1 MLKSLHISNYALID
15 ELNITFDSGFSVI
28 TGETGAGKSIII
40 GALSLILGQRAD
52 TKAIKQG
59 EEKCI
64 VESEFDVSAYNLK
77 TFFDENDLDFDEKH
91 CVIRREINS
100 QGKSR
105 AFVNDTP
112 TSLNVLRELSE
123 RLIDIHSQHENLELG
138 KDDFQREV
146 VDNIAQ
152 NEAVML
158 QYKTAFEGWKYF
170 VVETEKLKKLAENQ
184 TADLDY
190 MKFQWQQLVD
200 FQLVEDEQEELEQE
214 LETLNHAEE
223 IKAELNHSNNLLIN
237 NEITI
242 LSQLK
247 ESLSAFEKI
256 KNYVSDGEGLAER
269 LESAYI
275 ELKDIAQEINRL
287 EEKTDINPAR
297 LEYVET
303 RLSEL
308 YSLQKKFGLRT
319 VSELMEKRNDLEAIL
334 QKIELFDEE
343 ILKLEKETAAALKTL
358 EENGKQL
365 TKSRVNIS
373 KSIEETI
380 VAELA
385 ELGIPAAQV
394 KIDIAALPDFT
405 ENGRDNIVFL
415 FSANKNREPLPV
427 SQVASG
433 GEISRLML
441 AIKSLLADKAALPTI
456 IFDEIDVGV
465 SGDIADRMG
474 KIMEKMSRTMQ
485 VFAITHLPQ
494 IAARGNHH
502 FRVFK
507 IDDNQHVSTKIEL
520 LAPENRV
527 TEIAQMLSGSTVT
540 DAAVQNA
547 KILLGK

>member
-1 MLKSLHISNYALID
+1 MLTHLHISNYALID
-15 ELNITFDSGFSVI
+15 ELDIQFNSGFSVI

-40 GALSLILGQRAD
+40 GALSLILGGRAD
-52 TKAIKQG
+52 TKSIKQG

-64 VESEFDVSAYNLK
+64 VESDFDISAYNLQS
-77 TFFDENDLDFDEKH
+77 FFNENDLDFDEAH

-105 AFVNDTP
+105 AFINDTP

-123 RLIDIHSQHENLELG
+123 KLIDIHSQHENLELG

-152 NEAVML
+152 NEAVMVL
-158 QYKTAFEGWKYF
+158 YKTAFEAWKSL
-170 VVETEKLKKLAENQ
+170 VSETENLKKLAAQQ

-190 MKFQWQQLVD
+190 MKFQWQQLAD
-200 FQLVEDEQEELEQE
+200 FGLIADEQEELEQE

-223 IKAELNHSNNLLIN
+223 IKTELNFSSNLLIN
-237 NEITI
+237 NEVTI

-247 ESLSAFEKI
+247 ESLSAFGKI
-256 KNYVSDGEGLAER
+256 QNYVADGDELAER

-275 ELKDIAQEINRL
+275 ELKDITQEINCL
-287 EEKTDINPAR
+287 EEKIEVNPAR
-297 LEYVET
+297 LEFVEM

-308 YSLQKKFGLRT
+308 YGLQKKFGLNT
-319 VSELMEKRNDLEAIL
+319 VNDLIEKRDDLDSVL
-334 QKIELFDEE
+334 QKIESFDDE
-343 ILKLEKETAAALKTL
+343 IQKLERQTAAALKNL
-358 EENGKQL
+358 AENGKKL
-365 TKSRVNIS
+365 TESRVNIS
-373 KSIEETI
+373 KSIEKTI

-394 KIDIAALPDFT
+394 KIAISPLPDFT
-405 ENGRDNIVFL
+405 ENGGDNIAFL

-433 GEISRLML
+433 GEVSRLML
-441 AIKSLLADKAALPTI
+441 AIKSLLANKAALPTI
-456 IFDEIDVGV
+456 IFDEIDTGV

-485 VFAITHLPQ
+485 VFSITHLPQ

-507 IDDNQHVSTKIEL
+507 TDDNQHVSTKIEL
-520 LAPENRV
+520 LSAELRI
-527 TEIAQMLSGSTVT
+527 TEIAQMLSGSTIT

-547 KILLGK
+547 KTLVGE